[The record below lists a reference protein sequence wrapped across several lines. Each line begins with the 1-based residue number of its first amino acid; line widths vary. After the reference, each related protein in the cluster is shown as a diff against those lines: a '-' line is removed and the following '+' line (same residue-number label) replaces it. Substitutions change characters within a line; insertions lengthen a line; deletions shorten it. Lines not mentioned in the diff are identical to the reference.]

1 MAAPLTTETFLA
13 DPILAAARNAAH
25 IAVARMTH
33 WRTRLDEA
41 AVGVKDNP
49 NDLLTVADQEIEA
62 LVTGYLHRHRPD
74 DVVIGEEGVAA
85 LSLEDLPGGAEL
97 AAGLCGPGAGDSARI
112 EWHVDPIDGTVNFVR
127 GLEQHCFSI
136 GAKDLA
142 TGQWLVG
149 LVAAPALRTVWFARA
164 GQGAWRTGALP
175 GAVPRASGGDATSP
189 PPSHEDSFVRLA
201 GTPAGRRG
209 RVVATGFGY
218 SPALRA
224 IQLAALPLVMEGFDD
239 LRRGGSAALD
249 LCAAAEGRVNAYYER
264 DLGVYDWA
272 AGALIAEEAGLAVQR
287 PDGPGE
293 LTIVADTAERL
304 EFLRAR
310 A

>member
-1 MAAPLTTETFLA
+1 MAIPMSTETFLA
-13 DPILAAARNAAH
+13 DPVLAAARDAAH
-25 IAVARMTH
+25 IACSRMVH
-33 WRTRLDEA
+33 WRTRLDG
-41 AVGVKDNP
+41 AVVSAKGDP
-49 NDLLTVADQEIEA
+49 NDLVTVADREIEA
-62 LVTGYLHRHRPD
+62 LVTGHLHRHRPD

-85 LSLEDLPGGAEL
+85 LSLDDLPGGAEI
-97 AAGLCGPGAGDSARI
+97 AAGLRGCGAGDSPRI

-136 GAKDLA
+136 GARDLT
-142 TGQWLVG
+142 TGEWLAG
-149 LVAAPALRTVWFARA
+149 LVAAPALHSVWFARA

-175 GAVPRASGGDATSP
+175 GSTTPAP
-189 PPSHEDSFVRLA
+189 PFVRLA

-209 RVVATGFGY
+209 QVVATGFGY

-224 IQLAALPLVMEGFDD
+224 IQLTALPEVMEGFDD
-239 LRRGGSAALD
+239 LRRSGSAALD
-249 LCAAAEGRVNAYYER
+249 LCAAAEGRVNAYFER

-272 AGALIAEEAGLAVQR
+272 AGTLIAEEAGLAVQR
-287 PDGPGE
+287 PSGPGE
-293 LTIVADTAERL
+293 LTIVADTADRL